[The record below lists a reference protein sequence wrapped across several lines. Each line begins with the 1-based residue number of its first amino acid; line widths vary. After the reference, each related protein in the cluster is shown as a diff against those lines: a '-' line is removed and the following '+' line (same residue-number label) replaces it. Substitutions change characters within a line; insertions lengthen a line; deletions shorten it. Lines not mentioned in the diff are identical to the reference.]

1 MKSRVIEAI
10 EREKLIVI
18 VRGIEK
24 EKLLGLAEAL
34 YEGGIRLM
42 EVTYKSDGSE
52 NELTAECIKMLSEH
66 FEGRM
71 YIGAGTV
78 LTKEQVELTKAAGGK
93 FIISPDAYSEVIKR
107 TVELEMVSMPGVMTP
122 TEIRMAQRCGADFVK
137 LFPAVNMGPEYIKAV
152 KAPLSDV
159 KYLAVGGVDL
169 DNMKEYLDAGVSG
182 FGIGSSII
190 NKKMIA
196 ENDFE
201 GITRLAKSYVE
212 RVK

>member
-1 MKSRVIEAI
+1 MKSSVIEAI

-190 NKKMIA
+190 KKKMIA

>member
-1 MKSRVIEAI
+1 MKSSVIEAI